1 MAVQCIRNSR
11 PSKGGSQPAQ
21 LGPTWKKPKSF
32 GKAENRALTEQ
43 PVQQVDKEQGSRLV
57 HCQHSCP
64 GWHSCGIPCN
74 RCSSL
79 FSEWLQWALSHLPSK
94 WHCMAV
100 TDSSMEVSPY
110 SGIVFKRKARDS
122 IPERADCC
130 DWLLSQELSS
140 NFNYIKDSINQ
151 ICCSQFYPPAVC
163 VHAGMCTCLLK
174 GCCPAC
180 TLLLCKSLPV
190 PTVHNAGWVFF
201 FLKELLNL
209 AKKEK
214 AQRQSEVQSSFHA
227 GAPWGAALLSLE
239 EGRMVRDV
247 YKTAAWKSKRE
258 MTGHCLCQCL
268 NWKWADEV
276 IRYKTDKRNSL
287 SCKNPFVENPVW
299 QPDPRWPLLC
309 KAAMQTKLTLV

>member
-1 MAVQCIRNSR
+1 MHTEFKALQRRFPTCPAGTHMKKQNHLESLKTEPLPSNLSSR
-11 PSKGGSQPAQ
+11 
-21 LGPTWKKPKSF
+21 LTR
-32 GKAENRALTEQ
+32 NRAAGLCTAST
-43 PVQQVDKEQGSRLV
+43 PVLGDTAVASLAIDAPRFSQSG
-57 HCQHSCP
+57 
-64 GWHSCGIPCN
+64 
-74 RCSSL
+74 CSEL
-79 FSEWLQWALSHLPSK
+79 WAIFPQK

>member
-1 MAVQCIRNSR
+1 MHTEFKALQRRFPTCPAGTHMKKQNHLERLKTEPLPSNLSSR
-11 PSKGGSQPAQ
+11 
-21 LGPTWKKPKSF
+21 LTR
-32 GKAENRALTEQ
+32 NRAAGLWTAST
-43 PVQQVDKEQGSRLV
+43 PVLGDTAVASLAIDAPRFSQSG
-57 HCQHSCP
+57 
-64 GWHSCGIPCN
+64 
-74 RCSSL
+74 CSEL
-79 FSEWLQWALSHLPSK
+79 WAIFPQK

-151 ICCSQFYPPAVC
+151 ICCSQFYPAVC

-268 NWKWADEV
+268 NWEWADEV

>member
-110 SGIVFKRKARDS
+110 SGIVFKRKEKLETAYQRELIVVIDYCPKSSHLILITLRTRLIKFAVPSSTHQQCVCMQVCARACWRD
-122 IPERADCC
+122 AVLHVHCC
-130 DWLLSQELSS
+130 CASPCLYPQCTMQAGSFFSS
-140 NFNYIKDSINQ
+140 
-151 ICCSQFYPPAVC
+151 
-163 VHAGMCTCLLK
+163 
-174 GCCPAC
+174 
-180 TLLLCKSLPV
+180 
-190 PTVHNAGWVFF
+190 
-201 FLKELLNL
+201 
-209 AKKEK
+209 
-214 AQRQSEVQSSFHA
+214 RSF
-227 GAPWGAALLSLE
+227 
-239 EGRMVRDV
+239 
-247 YKTAAWKSKRE
+247 
-258 MTGHCLCQCL
+258 
-268 NWKWADEV
+268 
-276 IRYKTDKRNSL
+276 
-287 SCKNPFVENPVW
+287 
-299 QPDPRWPLLC
+299 
-309 KAAMQTKLTLV
+309 